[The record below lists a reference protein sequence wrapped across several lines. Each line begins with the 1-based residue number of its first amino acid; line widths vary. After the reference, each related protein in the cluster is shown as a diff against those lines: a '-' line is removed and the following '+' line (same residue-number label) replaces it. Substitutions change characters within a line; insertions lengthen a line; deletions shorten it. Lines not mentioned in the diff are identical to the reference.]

1 MKDISFEENIESNV
15 LLCKKCYQKGEYINA
30 LYSLNKE
37 NDTIEYKCS
46 RCHILKEDDVLGIK
60 IDEKIKNS
68 LSKCRKE
75 HEENAF
81 CGWCNEC
88 QKNICFLCIPEENKK
103 KHKYILFMEL
113 FPEQRMENI
122 FDKQV
127 KKLKSLFKEYNS
139 SSPYFHSEINHLI
152 QLFICCVPSFNLF
165 YKENI
170 INYQTINNVNMNL
183 NDLSNDINLLETKFN
198 EYNYLEFFSNILI
211 RENKDKVNQINKI
224 DQKIITINE
233 IKEPI
238 KILTLINDNDGE
250 NHKKY
255 FVIFYSVQKKLSIFN
270 VDLILVNEIDLDKFL
285 ENEITEII
293 EYDSKTLLLFN
304 SMKFIFIKLS
314 SDYKQYNIT
323 YYYSKTIPDVRE
335 CFNLFLKFPEKIKLI
350 KYDENNICLLRKNKL
365 YINLREIIFK
375 NESNHEYDAKLL
387 SNNALNKGEEY
398 ILDII
403 PMYYNDNDNAKIK
416 RIISFGILFNLNNIT
431 NIDFFENFIFD
442 FEYKID
448 IYTNEFKIKDSFK
461 LKNIMKLSCN
471 YFINLNYNCLNNM
484 LLVFIKD
491 YIFQININ
499 TREITTIY
507 AIDSPTLLFETKKKD
522 LYSDKICEEKI
533 QIYSIHNYNNK
544 LKKMEKIILLKEI
557 KTNIIYPYIWE
568 DNSLLFK
575 KEFKLPKFLCI
586 TEFDIFDNNK
596 KIPINSANESPYKI
610 IIDSNK
616 IVLFK

>member
-30 LYSLNKE
+30 LYLLNKE

-68 LSKCRKE
+68 LSKCRKD
-75 HEENAF
+75 HEENVF

-183 NDLSNDINLLETKFN
+183 NDLYIDINLLETTFN
-198 EYNYLEFFSNILI
+198 EYQYLEFFSHIVR

-224 DQKIITINE
+224 DQKIKTINE

-238 KILTLINDNDGE
+238 KILTLINDNDDE

-270 VDLILVNEIDLDKFL
+270 VDFILVNEIDLDKFL
-285 ENEITEII
+285 ENGITEII

-304 SMKFIFIKLS
+304 SMKFIFIMLS

-323 YYYSKTIPDVRE
+323 YYYSKTKPDISSFFDLLLV
-335 CFNLFLKFPEKIKLI
+335 FDKKIKLI
-350 KYDENNICLLRKNKL
+350 KYDENNICLLRENKL
-365 YINLREIIFK
+365 YMNLRESIFK
-375 NESNHEYDAKLL
+375 NKSNHEYDAKLL
-387 SNNALNKGEEY
+387 SNYVLNKENEY

-403 PMYYNDNDNAKIK
+403 PMYYNDNDNAIIK
-416 RIISFGILFNLNNIT
+416 GMISFGMLFTVSDIT
-431 NIDFFENFIFD
+431 NLEFF
-442 FEYKID
+442 
-448 IYTNEFKIKDSFK
+448 NEFGFDYQYEVNIYINELKIKDSFK
-461 LKNIMKLSCN
+461 LKNMKKLSKS
-471 YFINLNYNCLNNM
+471 YFINFNCLNNM

-507 AIDSPTLLFETKKKD
+507 VIDSPTLLFETKKKD

-568 DNSLLFK
+568 DNSLLLK

-586 TEFDIFDNNK
+586 TEFDIFDKNK

-610 IIDSNK
+610 IVDSNK

>member
-30 LYSLNKE
+30 LYLLNKE

-68 LSKCRKE
+68 LSKCRKD
-75 HEENAF
+75 HEENVF

-88 QKNICFLCIPEENKK
+88 QKNICFLCISEENKK
-103 KHKYILFMEL
+103 KHKYILFMDL
-113 FPEQRMENI
+113 FPEQRMKNI

-127 KKLKSLFKEYNS
+127 KKLKSLFKDYNS
-139 SSPYFHSEINHLI
+139 SLPYFHSEINHLI
-152 QLFICCVPSFNLF
+152 QLFICCVPTFNLF

-183 NDLSNDINLLETKFN
+183 NDLYIDINLLETKFN
-198 EYNYLEFFSNILI
+198 ENQYLELFSHILR

-224 DQKIITINE
+224 DQKIKTINE

-238 KILTLINDNDGE
+238 KILTLINDNDDE

-270 VDLILVNEIDLDKFL
+270 DDLILVNEIDLDKFL
-285 ENEITEII
+285 KNGITEII
-293 EYDSKTLLLFN
+293 EYNSKTLLLFN
-304 SMKFIFIKLS
+304 SMKFIFIMLS
-314 SDYKQYNIT
+314 SDYKQYNII
-323 YYYSKTIPDVRE
+323 YYYSKTNPDISS
-335 CFNLFLKFPEKIKLI
+335 FFDLLLKLAEKIKLI
-350 KYDENNICLLRKNKL
+350 KYDENNICLLRENKL
-365 YINLREIIFK
+365 YINLSEIIFK

-387 SNNALNKGEEY
+387 SNNVLNKENEY

-403 PMYYNDNDNAKIK
+403 PMYYNDNDNAIIK
-416 RIISFGILFNLNNIT
+416 GIISFGILFTVSEIT
-431 NIDFFENFIFD
+431 NLEFFNEFGFD
-442 FEYKID
+442 YQYEIN

-461 LKNIMKLSCN
+461 LKNISKLSKS
-471 YFINLNYNCLNNM
+471 YFINFNCLNNM

-507 AIDSPTLLFETKKKD
+507 VIDSPTLQFEEKEKD
-522 LYSDKICEEKI
+522 LFSDKICEEKI

-544 LKKMEKIILLKEI
+544 LKKMEKIILIKEI

-568 DNSLLFK
+568 DNSLLYK
-575 KEFKLPKFLCI
+575 KELKLPNFLCI

-596 KIPINSANESPYKI
+596 KIPFNSAKESTYKI
-610 IIDSNK
+610 IVDSNK